1 MKRKWKLALIAVG
14 LCILAL
20 RACALSGGPVSGQVI
35 DETTGKPVADA
46 IVVAHSHGS
55 WTKIVGESSSA
66 CYHVETARTDAEGKY
81 QIAAWTRPWMMRLT
95 STAQEKYGP
104 VYDAL
109 MPRMPGIVAGYSDL
123 AAVQIYLDMSEYV
136 LNQTVNGTTD
146 AFFVYFVREG
156 EGEGIW
162 RLESY

>member
-1 MKRKWKLALIAVG
+1 
-14 LCILAL
+14 
-20 RACALSGGPVSGQVI
+20 
-35 DETTGKPVADA
+35 
-46 IVVAHSHGS
+46 
-55 WTKIVGESSSA
+55 
-66 CYHVETARTDAEGKY
+66 
-81 QIAAWTRPWMMRLT
+81 MMRLT

-123 AAVQIYLDMSEYV
+123 AAVQIYLDLSGYV

-156 EGEGIW
+156 EGEGEGDGVW